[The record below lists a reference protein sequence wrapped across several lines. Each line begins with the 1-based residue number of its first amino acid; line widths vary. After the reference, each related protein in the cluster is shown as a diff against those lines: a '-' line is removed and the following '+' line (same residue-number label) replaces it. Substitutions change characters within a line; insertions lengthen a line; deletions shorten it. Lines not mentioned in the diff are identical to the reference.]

1 MVILYNSTNFI
12 GALVDSA
19 TTNISGS
26 LFITFLSM
34 LLILIIMMGLFRIQF
49 EFILLFLFPFMLV
62 LMAYDTRFQL
72 IGGLIVFMIAM
83 YLTMKWFMNNI

>member
-12 GALVDSA
+12 GVLVDGA